1 VRVQWTDNA
10 ISQLIDI
17 YDYIARDSA
26 FYAQRMVDRLTRRS
40 QIIGEFPAAG
50 RVVPEYG
57 LSDVREII
65 EKPYRIIY
73 RVMEEQI
80 DILAV
85 VHGAQLLPS
94 EL

>member
-1 VRVQWTDNA
+1 MRVLWTDNA
-10 ISQLIDI
+10 ISQLIGI

-40 QIIGEFPAAG
+40 QQIGDFPESG
-50 RVVPEYG
+50 RLVPEYEMP
-57 LSDVREII
+57 DIRELI

-73 RVMEEQI
+73 RVMANQI
-80 DILAV
+80 DILSV
-85 VHGAQLLPS
+85 VHGAQLLPP

>member
-1 VRVQWTDNA
+1 VRVVWTDNA
-10 ISQLIDI
+10 ISQLIGI

-40 QIIGEFPAAG
+40 QIVVDFPAAG
-50 RVVPEYG
+50 RVVPEYDV
-57 LSDVREII
+57 SDIREII
-65 EKPYRIIY
+65 EKPYRILY
-73 RVMEEQI
+73 RVRKEQI

-85 VHGAQLLPS
+85 IHGAQLLPS

>member
-1 VRVQWTDNA
+1 MKVHWTDNA
-10 ISQLIDI
+10 ISHLIGI

-40 QIIGEFPAAG
+40 RQIGEFPVSG
-50 RVVPEYG
+50 RRVPEYEAP
-57 LSDVREII
+57 DVREVI
-65 EKPYRIIY
+65 ENPYRIIY
-73 RVMEEQI
+73 RVKSNQI

-85 VHGAQLLPS
+85 VHSAQLLPL

>member
-1 VRVQWTDNA
+1 MRVLWTDNA
-10 ISQLIDI
+10 ISQLIGI

-40 QIIGEFPAAG
+40 QQIGDFPESG
-50 RVVPEYG
+50 RLVPEYEMP
-57 LSDVREII
+57 DIRELI

-73 RVMEEQI
+73 RVMANQI

-85 VHGAQLLPS
+85 VHGAQLLPPQ
-94 EL
+94 L